1 MSSRFLAACSLG
13 APRYPCAL
21 SSRMERARQ
30 LPAIAIDS
38 GAKFALGGP
47 PFNEHLESAHLE
59 WIAVDSTNVEEAA
72 VWREPA
78 LDADHPALL
87 QYTSGTTSSPRG
99 VMVSHANLLANA
111 QSIAE
116 GFRAPERSLGGHLAS
131 ALPRHG
137 SDGGNSA
144 ARVFWRAL
152 RSDISHGFH
161 PAASGVAGSGVAI
174 PGSDQRRAELCL

>member
-1 MSSRFLAACSLG
+1 MSSPFLAACSRG
-13 APRYPCAL
+13 APR
-21 SSRMERARQ
+21 SRVRSPAGWSARGSCRRLRSIQ
-30 LPAIAIDS
+30 GRNLRSAARP
-38 GAKFALGGP
+38 L
-47 PFNEHLESAHLE
+47 NEHLEPAHLE

-78 LDADHPALL
+78 LNADHPALL

-116 GFRAPERSLGGHLAS
+116 GFRAPERSLGRHLAS

-137 SDGGNSA
+137 SDGGDSA
-144 ARVFWRAL
+144 TRVFWRPL
-152 RSDISHGFH
+152 RSDISPGFR

-174 PGSDQRRAELCL
+174 PGSDQRWAELCL